1 MTNASVSRTPSPG
14 KRVSVDTRKP
24 YKGFPLTFHPTGR
37 FCKKSK
43 GVTYYY
49 GRVSEGW
56 QSALDAFNRFWPFDS
71 TGRARPLGDGDG
83 LTVARMCDHYYEAKR
98 NKHEAGE
105 LAHSS
110 LADYEQTCKGI
121 VAALKGQRL
130 VTDLDARDFTAL
142 RASLAKRLGPVAL
155 GNEVNRVRMV
165 FNFAFKNG
173 LIDRPTR
180 FGSEFIRPSRKVLR
194 LHKAEQSPKMMAA
207 ADVLKLIKAAS
218 VPMQAMILL
227 GINAALGN
235 KDCSDLNQ
243 SHIDLTGGW
252 LTFPRQKTG
261 VARRCPLWPETIKAV
276 QAAIVARPE
285 PVEAADGDAV
295 FITAEAKRR
304 WVRGIATDAI
314 LQEFKKLLV
323 AHGLHRKGVGF
334 YVLRHVHRTVSDE
347 AKDQRAAGVIM
358 GHEDPHISSTYVERV
373 SDARLQAVADHVHR
387 WLFNEPMAMNT
398 TGKRGD
404 K

>member
-49 GRVSEGW
+49 GRVSDGW

-243 SHIDLTGGW
+243 SHIDLAGGW
-252 LTFPRQKTG
+252 LVFPRQKTG
-261 VARRCPLWPETIKAV
+261 VARRCPLWPKTIKAV
-276 QAAIVARPE
+276 RAAIAARPE
-285 PVEAADGDAV
+285 PVDEADHDAV
-295 FITAEAKRR
+295 LITAVTKQR
-304 WVRGIATDAI
+304 WVRGITNDAI

-323 AHGLHRKGVGF
+323 AHDLHRKGIGF
-334 YVLRHVHRTVSDE
+334 YVLRHIHRTVSDE

-358 GHEDPHISSTYVERV
+358 GHEDPHISSAYVERV
-373 SDARLQAVADHVHR
+373 SDARLLAVADHVHR
-387 WLFNEPMAMNT
+387 WLYGKAMKS
-398 TGKRGD
+398 GKT
-404 K
+404 KK

>member
-1 MTNASVSRTPSPG
+1 MTDTSVSTTSKRG
-14 KRVSVDTRKP
+14 KPVSVDTRKP

-37 FCKKSK
+37 FCKKAK
-43 GVTYYY
+43 GRTHYY
-49 GRVSEGW
+49 GKVADGW
-56 QSALDAFNRFWPFDS
+56 EAALENFQRFWPFDS

-98 NKHEAGE
+98 SKHEAGE
-105 LAHSS
+105 LARSS
-110 LADYEQTCKGI
+110 LADYDETCKGI
-121 VAALKGQRL
+121 AAALKGQRL

-155 GNEVNRVRMV
+155 GNEINRIRMV

-173 LIDRPTR
+173 LIDRPAR
-180 FGSEFIRPSRKVLR
+180 FGSEFIRPSKKVLR
-194 LHKAEQSPKMMAA
+194 LHKAEQSPKIMAA
-207 ADVLKLIKAAS
+207 DDILKLIKAAS

-243 SHIDLTGGW
+243 SHIDLAGGW

-285 PVEAADGDAV
+285 PVEAADDDAV

-323 AHGLHRKGVGF
+323 AHDLHRKGIGF
-334 YVLRHVHRTVSDE
+334 YVLRHIHRTVSDE

-358 GHEDPHISSTYVERV
+358 GHEDPHISSAYVERV
-373 SDARLQAVADHVHR
+373 SDERLLAVAHHVR
-387 WLFNEPMAMNT
+387 AWLFGKPMALAKG
-398 TGKRGD
+398 GKRGA